1 MRLGSG
7 SAAGCITSLP
17 WVRGS
22 RSHGESWRRCPVLAG
37 LPRPV
42 PDDLRDAVIELGVQL
57 GELVAGV
64 DGRLGD
70 VTDGCGLDD
79 VTDDELP
86 DGLILGATAGAVCAA
101 DVLDVSAAVFG
112 ASSVAS
118 FFRHIEPL
126 KIQKLVEPT

>member
-1 MRLGSG
+1 VNG
-7 SAAGCITSLP
+7 A
-17 WVRGS
+17 
-22 RSHGESWRRCPVLAG
+22 
-37 LPRPV
+37 
-42 PDDLRDAVIELGVQL
+42 RDAVIELGVQL

-70 VTDGCGLDD
+70 VTDGCSLDD

-86 DGLILGATAGAVCAA
+86 DGLVLGATAGAVCAA

-118 FFRHIEPL
+118 LLRHIEPL
-126 KIQKLVEPT
+126 KIPGSVRWILYRYTIYLSNKTVLE